1 MEVQWNNIDQELD
14 RIQGIVANNDA
25 KREEDAQAEEPV
37 RPNVSKSA
45 EEQESWD
52 DKDIVNLNY

>member
-25 KREEDAQAEEPV
+25 KRGEDAQAEEPV

-45 EEQESWD
+45 EEQES
-52 DKDIVNLNY
+52 